1 MFLTSSRGTQGASC
15 DALGNS
21 NLHSISDGE
30 LGIALES
37 DRYAGEIFGLHQGCQ
52 VPFRISR
59 GNVRFLL
66 IRCSGKRPHL
76 TMRGEPRGFSR
87 VAVRFS
93 SYDGQLREPLMFPQ
107 GSPISIRVARGS

>member
-1 MFLTSSRGTQGASC
+1 MLRSGGKGLRLSC
-15 DALGNS
+15 AGKLGVP
-21 NLHSISDGE
+21 
-30 LGIALES
+30 LES

-59 GNVRFLL
+59 GTVGFLL

-76 TMRGEPRGFSR
+76 TMMGEPRGFSR
-87 VAVRFS
+87 VAERFS

-107 GSPISIRVARGS
+107 GSPISIRVSRGS